1 MAAEKLDQQHP
12 EAADL
17 PSSPP
22 SRPRNQGQFL
32 VVLGGVVV
40 IAMAGALAGPWS
52 PKTRDLPEPDYEN
65 PTLSPE
71 ELEQQQLELEEQ
83 LAALDAVE
91 FPDLTWLLWLLFAF
105 LVVVAII
112 LLGRGVRALV
122 RGLQKPASPEEL
134 DEQLDTLLGV
144 QSTTAVDP
152 ELAEQAVRKGL
163 IKAVAELEAHGEPR
177 DAVIAAWLQLE
188 LAAKGE
194 GLVRDPAST
203 PTEFTMAVLRATKA
217 NPETGE
223 RLLEVY
229 LLARFSEHPVL
240 GPHVAQARAALEEL
254 RKELGQ

>member
-1 MAAEKLDQQHP
+1 MAAEKLGEQHP
-12 EAADL
+12 VAANL
-17 PSSPP
+17 HVSPP
-22 SRPRNQGQFL
+22 SRPRSQGQFL
-32 VVLGGVVV
+32 AVMGGVVV
-40 IAMAGALAGPWS
+40 IAIAGALAGPWS
-52 PKTRDLPEPDYEN
+52 PKTRDIPEPDYEN

-71 ELEQQQLELEEQ
+71 ELEQQQFELEQQ
-83 LAALDAVE
+83 LAELDTIE
-91 FPDLTWLLWLLFAF
+91 FPDLTWMLWLLFAF
-105 LVVVAII
+105 LVVGGLV

-144 QSTTAVDP
+144 QATTAVDP

-217 NPETGE
+217 HPEAGD

-240 GPHVAQARAALEEL
+240 GPHVSQARAALEEL
-254 RKELGQ
+254 RKDLGQ